1 MILENKA
8 GPFAL
13 SSSSLIKQTLV
24 CVCVWCIMCKKGD
37 YCKHNVGIDV
47 QNERNSVL
55 SRKENSILMSTDEF
69 ITYHKQDVSIQDLVT
84 QLNKKGRR

>member
-1 MILENKA
+1 
-8 GPFAL
+8 
-13 SSSSLIKQTLV
+13 
-24 CVCVWCIMCKKGD
+24 MCKKGD
-37 YCKHNVGIDV
+37 YCKHNIGIDV
-47 QNERNSVL
+47 QNEGNSVL

>member
-1 MILENKA
+1 
-8 GPFAL
+8 
-13 SSSSLIKQTLV
+13 
-24 CVCVWCIMCKKGD
+24 MCKKAD

-47 QNERNSVL
+47 QNEGNSVL